1 MNESASRWDGTENE
15 LMMSERRPI
24 SAAAIIAGIT
34 GVLAGL
40 SYAVPGLAVLLV
52 ISLVTAVVAILSHR
66 RAPKALTWLAYV
78 GVAVGMTGVVWSLT
92 TRSFYQNH
100 LVATGEKYAQQWL
113 ELLRDG
119 KLEEAICLRMDYWD
133 RPLESVQL
141 VNYFQQTERPPGASD
156 SAPPPDEMRDEFL
169 LSNTVQNL
177 LESGPQTR
185 IRLQEDRTRYFEQSG
200 TVEVEGFFEVE
211 LMAKDPRGN
220 LRKKTQV
227 VSVAVKRIQFP
238 KSAHWQVSRVHN
250 HSQPDMPAETASGNS
265 DDAEGEN
272 LLDLIPNMEDL
283 E

>member
-24 SAAAIIAGIT
+24 SAAAIVAGVT

-40 SYAVPGLAVLLV
+40 SYAVPGLAVLLLF
-52 ISLVTAVVAILSHR
+52 SLLAAVVAVLSHR
-66 RAPKALTWLAYV
+66 RSPKALVWLAYI

-113 ELLRDG
+113 ELLKDG

-156 SAPPPDEMRDEFL
+156 SVPPPAQMKDEFL
-169 LSNTVQNL
+169 LSNTVTSL

-185 IRLQEDRTRYFEQSG
+185 IRLQEDRTKYFEQSG

-211 LMAKDPRGN
+211 LMAKDDLGNPRK
-220 LRKKTQV
+220 RSQV
-227 VSVAVKRIQFP
+227 VSVAVKRIQYP

-250 HSQPDMPAETASGNS
+250 HSQPDMPAETASGDSNES
-265 DDAEGEN
+265 DDPD
-272 LLDLIPNMEDL
+272 LLDLIPKMEDL
-283 E
+283 